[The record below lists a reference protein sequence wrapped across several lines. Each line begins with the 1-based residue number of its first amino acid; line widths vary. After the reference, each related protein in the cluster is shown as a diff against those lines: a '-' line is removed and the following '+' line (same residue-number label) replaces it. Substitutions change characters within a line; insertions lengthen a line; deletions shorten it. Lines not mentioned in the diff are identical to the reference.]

1 MSIISNFAGA
11 GTTFAAVTGGAGKT
25 LATFLGIDPTV
36 LSNALEALTQ
46 PMLCYIPI
54 KSTGL
59 VMRHVNEIGN
69 TMLISQ
75 TTQQKDYVIDNV
87 APRPRTWSGTGY
99 ISSLAPLAELGLM
112 IKPTLLLQQAI
123 LEAAADSRQPVKFKT
138 DTGEVFDVVVQ
149 DLQIAS
155 IEKGNGVK
163 MITYVV
169 QEVKVLE
176 NAVTSGEGE
185 ENLGKTG
192 AASIPKRAITN
203 LGKNKALGA
212 GIMSG
217 AAGLLGGNIIPAI
230 GR

>member
-1 MSIISNFAGA
+1 MSIISSFSKV
-11 GTTFAAVTGGAGKT
+11 GTDYAAITGGAGKS
-25 LATFLGIDPTV
+25 LATFLGLDPTMLTNAISA
-36 LSNALEALTQ
+36 LSQ
-46 PMLCYIPI
+46 PMLCFIPI
-54 KSTGL
+54 KSEVLT
-59 VMRHVNEIGN
+59 MRHINEIGN

-75 TTQQKDYVIDNV
+75 TTQQKDYVTDNV
-87 APRPRTWSGTGY
+87 APRPRTWSGKGY
-99 ISSLAPLAELGLM
+99 IDSLAPLAELGLM
-112 IKPTLLLQQAI
+112 IKPTLLIQQAI

-149 DLQIAS
+149 DLQITS
-155 IEKGNGVK
+155 LEKGNGVK

-203 LGKNKALGA
+203 LGKNKLLGA
-212 GIMSG
+212 GIMTG
-217 AAGLLGGNIIPAI
+217 AAGLLKLPAPF
-230 GR
+230 